1 MSYGSFR
8 DQGTIVKTQAL
19 LSVFSWG
26 FSCTFSIWEL
36 CKAVYFLKLDAGEEV
51 EAKASSPV
59 KPHWKVRVVL
69 MGGGGGEEENGESQ
83 EDVVGVEIPSPAG
96 EADVEIRADEIEAG
110 SEAAE
115 ELLEDEQL
123 YMGASPVSEG
133 VEIPEAPE
141 IKASGARDFFRA
153 LNYMLFFVLLFLA
166 IFETILR
173 KCLLFIYLFILLTC
187 FLLTSVNLLLTFIS

>member
-26 FSCTFSIWEL
+26 FSCTFSIWEV

-69 MGGGGGEEENGESQ
+69 MGGGGGEEEENGESQ

-141 IKASGARDFFRA
+141 IKASGARDFFQGA
-153 LNYMLFFVLLFLA
+153 QLHVVFFVLLF
-166 IFETILR
+166 FSY
-173 KCLLFIYLFILLTC
+173 F
-187 FLLTSVNLLLTFIS
+187 